1 MSFIQFKA
9 SENRKT
15 AEMYNQHFEANYN
28 KFSEITKE
36 NLKEFE
42 EFLCYII
49 TLQAKIGCN
58 DMEFQVNTDLE
69 NEFPEFFKT
78 FEKELGYQIKFYP
91 LNKQYEQRKFNLMI
105 LW

>member
-15 AEMYNQHFEANYN
+15 VEMYDQYFETNYN
-28 KFSEITKE
+28 KFSDITKE

-42 EFLCYII
+42 EFLCYMII
-49 TLQAKIGCN
+49 LQAKVGCRSI
-58 DMEFQVNTDLE
+58 EIQINTDLE

-78 FEKELGYQIKFYP
+78 FKEELGYYIRFYP
-91 LNKQYEQRKFNLMI
+91 LKKEYEQRNFNLI
-105 LW
+105 ISW